1 MASRIVTVANP
12 STNQPVEINTNATTW
27 GELKEQIKAKGI
39 STDNMKGIVRST
51 RVTLEATDAILPEGE
66 FTLFLFTEKNKAGK

>member
-1 MASRIVTVANP
+1 MARIITVANP
-12 STNQPVEINTNATTW
+12 STNQPVEISSNATIW
-27 GELKEQIKAKGI
+27 SELKTEIQAKGI

-51 RVTLEATDAILPEGE
+51 RVTLEASDAILPEGE